1 MSKNHQIRL
10 FSALAVRAPFNS
22 LEAAWLKLHPG
33 SPLAIDWGPTTTIE
47 KKLAAG
53 ESADA
58 VIVTVNAMDKLIAE
72 GAVTASSRVELVDS
86 PIGLAMLPDAEAPD
100 ISSVEALKSALLAAK
115 SVCWSLGGASGIYFQ
130 TVLKQLGIEEAIA
143 ARATTINEGFTAS
156 QLMEGKA
163 DIAVQQISEL
173 LAVKGIKVIGPLP
186 DAVQQPTSISAGV
199 LASAKNPL
207 GAAALLDFLRS
218 EEAGRAFEAFGM
230 SLRN

>member
-1 MSKNHQIRL
+1 MSRNQQIRL
-10 FSALAVRAPFNS
+10 FSALAIRAPFTQ
-22 LEAAWLKLHPG
+22 LEATWLTQHPDN
-33 SPLAIDWGPTTTIE
+33 PLAIDWGPTTAIE

-53 ESADA
+53 EPADA
-58 VIVTVNAMDKLIAE
+58 VIVTVKAMDKLIAE
-72 GAVTASSRVELVDS
+72 GVVTGGSRVELVDS
-86 PIGLAMLPDAEAPD
+86 PIGLAMLPQAEAPD
-100 ISSVEALKSALLAAK
+100 ISSVEALKKALLAAR

-130 TVLKQLGIEEAIA
+130 TVLKQLGIEEAMA
-143 ARATTINEGFTAS
+143 ARATTIGEGFTAS
-156 QLMEGKA
+156 QLIAGKA

-199 LASAKNPL
+199 LANAQNPQ

-218 EEAGRAFEAFGM
+218 AEAGRAFEAFGM